1 MAIELSDDK
10 LNRLIQEI
18 EKVRRRKVVD
28 FKNPDDIHYLDPFDN
43 LSKIKAS
50 NNHLVLG
57 RRGCGKTTLLL
68 TTMKDNNL
76 DFILPLDCQVYRE
89 WSSEKTIIEILS
101 TFIDKLKIKTLDSE
115 SYKRAKNEYEKENK
129 GIVNWF
135 KRKFYKQEVT
145 YTYDKYLW
153 LLSSLKNLHF
163 FINKLKELPDDPVQ
177 INIKQTKKE
186 YSSLNINSAIE
197 LKAISKFKASGKVPS
212 HFVQLEGDIELLAGY
227 TKDSHKKK
235 QNEEE
240 STQDLLFKQMIK
252 KSEKL
257 DDLILSISDSFSL
270 FSELN
275 NCKTVLFLD
284 DFYLIDLNKQPRVIQ
299 YLHDIY
305 KNASHSSFCFKM
317 CSIPNRTRINKEGKA
332 DFSLKDDFSPIRLDK
347 ELYDFANLKD
357 YLLKITANLNPK
369 LELNGNDI
377 LSLFSNEDVLN
388 YTTVATGGV
397 PRDFLVILSELIKIA
412 RLDSS
417 NSIKKEHLYSAISD
431 LKQDKEQNIEIES
444 DISPEKLREALD
456 IIDSEIIRDLKT
468 NVILYPSQL
477 AKEHNALLK
486 NLVNLR
492 YLHIINENTTSEK
505 VKKETFV
512 SYLVDMSFYATGKR
526 LKQGFDFRQFWQQDS
541 SQRHINL
548 RNAPIWYFKN
558 EIIEK

>member
-1 MAIELSDDK
+1 M
-10 LNRLIQEI
+10 
-18 EKVRRRKVVD
+18 
-28 FKNPDDIHYLDPFDN
+28 
-43 LSKIKAS
+43 KA
-50 NNHLVLG
+50 
-57 RRGCGKTTLLL
+57 
-68 TTMKDNNL
+68 NNL

-89 WSSEKTIIEILS
+89 WSTEKTIIEILS
-101 TFIDKLKIKTLDSE
+101 TFIDKLKIHILNSE

-129 GIVNWF
+129 GIVNWIKRTF
-135 KRKFYKQEVT
+135 KKQEEP
-145 YTYDKYLW
+145 YAYDKFLW

-163 FINKLKELPDDPVQ
+163 FLSKLKELPDEPVK

-212 HFVQLEGDIELLAGY
+212 HFVKLEGDIEMLAGY
-227 TKDSHKKK
+227 TKETQNKK

-240 STQDLLFKQMIK
+240 STQDLSFERVIK

-257 DDLILSISDSFSL
+257 DDLILSLSDSFSM

-284 DFYLIDLNKQPRVIQ
+284 DFYLIDLIKQPRIIQ

-305 KNASHSSFCFKM
+305 KNSSHSAFCFKM

-377 LSLFSNEDVLN
+377 LGLFSNEDVLN

-417 NSIKKEHLYSAISD
+417 TSIKKEHLYSAISD

-444 DISPEKLREALD
+444 DISPEKLREALE
-456 IIDSEIIRDLKT
+456 IIDNEIIRDLKT
-468 NVILYPSQL
+468 NVILYPLLL

-541 SQRHINL
+541 SQRHIYL
-548 RNAPIWYFKN
+548 RNAPIWNFKN
-558 EIIEK
+558 EIIEN